1 MAIPGYILL
10 VEHSPNHMVLLQSM
24 LQAPLEQATPV
35 FHFSGV
41 HGVQT
46 LEAALQVLDA
56 DHNCAAV
63 LLDLDL
69 LNPASLR
76 AIHARAPDPPVLALV
91 NADSGASG
99 LNAVLVGA
107 QDYLVRDQLDNA
119 VLMRALQFAHHR
131 VQVEAA
137 LVERALRDPLTGLPS
152 RLLLLDRLGVAMKRC
167 TRDGSSG
174 ALLLIQL
181 DALEA
186 VGKPSGYLERDAM
199 LRIAGSRLSA
209 VVRVSD
215 TVACLDGYELAVLL
229 HKESGLLEALSVG
242 DKLLGA
248 VREPLPAVHGS
259 IQLSAAVGMVRF
271 KDATESPDGML
282 QRAQQAMAALGKD
295 SKGRVRLL

>member
-1 MAIPGYILL
+1 MATSGYILL
-10 VEHSPNHMVLLQSM
+10 VEHSPDHMALLRSM
-24 LQAPLEQATPV
+24 LQAPLEEASPV
-35 FHFSGV
+35 LHFSGV

-56 DHNCAAV
+56 DSNCAAV

-76 AIHARAPDPPVLALV
+76 AIHARVPNVPVLALV
-91 NADSGASG
+91 NADSAASG

-107 QDYLVRDQLDNA
+107 QDYLIRDQLDSA
-119 VLMRALQFAHHR
+119 VLMRALQYAHHR
-131 VQVEAA
+131 GQVEAA

-152 RLLLLDRLGVAMKRC
+152 QLLLLDRLGVAMKRC

-181 DALEA
+181 DVLET
-186 VGKPSGYLERDAM
+186 VGKLGGYLERDAM

-209 VVRVSD
+209 VVRTSD
-215 TVACLDGYELAVLL
+215 TVACLDGHELAVLL
-229 HKESGLLEALSVG
+229 HKESGLLEALSIG

-248 VREPLPAVHGS
+248 LREPLPALHGGVQ
-259 IQLSAAVGMVRF
+259 ISATVGMVRF
-271 KDATESPDGML
+271 RDATESPDSLM
-282 QRAQQAMAALGKD
+282 QRAQQTMAALGKD
-295 SKGRVRLL
+295 SKGRIRLL